1 MEPASTKNSGN
12 YIKIKDKEL
21 RRWQD
26 SFAAMSGVYL
36 CCLDSKGEKITDYSG
51 DLLEIPT
58 IKRAVD
64 DIHIRNI
71 FQRVTEGDLE
81 DQAVERTT
89 IPNLR
94 VAAVAAKLD
103 GKAQVVWI
111 VCAVLKD
118 AEYEP
123 ELYTESPITDF
134 SYMTTEKEFY
144 NSLDFLRVT
153 SLAVVRAL
161 KSENQ
166 AAASTAENFK
176 RTEDFKVSFHRAELM
191 TEIVSLL
198 DSDDEI
204 EDIMTQIL
212 MKICE
217 YLDISNAFICRMHTE
232 DDLMDIVVQWTGQD
246 IYRLFEED
254 RDLEKCWFLGR
265 NHMVAVSPSTTM
277 NSGEKE
283 QLEDL
288 GIKAVVSVPI
298 SISDQT
304 PFYACFA
311 ETREDKRNR
320 DWIVDD
326 IKFINDSIKILQN
339 IITKRL
345 QKNSIASSFQSLE
358 AVLDNVGSSIY
369 VRCMKTDELLFANR
383 SLKKHFAKELQKNTL
398 KELFEG
404 NIPPRSHSG
413 NYEIYYEAKERWYDL
428 YYTRIKWVDGR
439 LVSLCAIYEITEKKI
454 YQKRIEQQAYTDFL
468 TGLFNRLCC
477 ERDLV
482 TYVDQAKRN
491 NSKGMLM
498 YLDLDDFKKINDGLG
513 HQYGDVLLQ
522 DISSAIKSIDGVQ
535 NSCYRMGGDEFV
547 IIVPPESYNKLDSI
561 LEEIRRVFATPWYL
575 KDGEYYCTMSMG
587 TVEFPTA
594 GDTVEE
600 LIRKSDIAMYE
611 AKKSGKNRISQY
623 SESIDASTIRRLDM
637 EKAMYKAVE
646 DNCKEFTVHF
656 QPMMDILG
664 NKPKLVA
671 AEAFVRWNSKILG
684 NVSPGEFISLA
695 EYLGLINP
703 IGEHVFREAAKCC
716 GKWSKKLKRKINIHV
731 NMSVVQLMQ
740 PDISDK
746 LKSAVEDAG
755 IEPRQLILD
764 VREALTMNNTER
776 TKGAMENISK
786 LGVRLCLD
794 DFGTGYSSI
803 SGLRALPFAAVK
815 IDRTISSVL
824 GKQEYARSL
833 IASLMDL
840 SGAIGAKVCVEGVEN
855 GEQVKILKE
864 LNVPLSQGEFF
875 GKALPSEEF
884 EKKYI

>member
-1 MEPASTKNSGN
+1 M
-12 YIKIKDKEL
+12 KDKEV

-26 SFAAMSGVYL
+26 SFAAMAGVYL
-36 CCLDSKGEKITDYSG
+36 CCLDAEGGRITDFSG
-51 DLLEIPT
+51 DLLELPT
-58 IKRAVD
+58 IKKAVD
-64 DIHIRNI
+64 EIHIKNI

-81 DQAVERTT
+81 DQAVERTP

-103 GKAQVVWI
+103 GKTQAVWI
-111 VCAVLKD
+111 VCGILKD
-118 AEYEP
+118 VEYEP
-123 ELYTESPITDF
+123 ELYSQDPITDF
-134 SYMTTEKEFY
+134 SYMTTEKKFY

-153 SLAVVRAL
+153 SLALVRAL
-161 KSENQ
+161 KSENV

-176 RTEDFKVSFHRAELM
+176 RSEDFKVSFHSAELM

-212 MKICE
+212 QKVCD

-232 DDLMDIVVQWTGQD
+232 DHLMDIVVQWTANG
-246 IYRLFEED
+246 ILRLFEEEK
-254 RDLEKCWFLGR
+254 DLELCWFLG
-265 NHMVAVSPSTTM
+265 HPQLIAVSSSTTM

-283 QLEDL
+283 QLQDL
-288 GIKAVVSVPI
+288 GIKAVTAVPI
-298 SISDQT
+298 SISNRI
-304 PFYACFA
+304 PFYAVFA
-311 ETREDKRNR
+311 ETREDKQDK
-320 DWIVDD
+320 DWLVDD
-326 IKFINDSIKILQN
+326 IKFINDSIRILQN
-339 IITKRL
+339 IITKRI
-345 QKNSIASSFQSLE
+345 QRNSIASSFQSLE

-369 VRCMKTDELLFANR
+369 VRCMSTDELLFANR
-383 SLKKHFAKELQKNTL
+383 SLRKHFAKELQKNEL

-413 NYEIYYEAKERWYDL
+413 NYEIYYDAKDRWYDL
-428 YYTRIKWVDGR
+428 YYTRIKWVDDR

-482 TYVDQAKRN
+482 SYIEQAKKN
-491 NSKGMLM
+491 GTKGMLM

-522 DISSAIKSIDGVQ
+522 DISTAIKNIEGVK

-547 IIVPPESYNKLDSI
+547 IIVPPENYDKLDNI
-561 LEEIRRVFATPWYL
+561 LEEIRRAFATPWYL
-575 KDGEYYCTMSMG
+575 KDGDYYCTMSMG
-587 TVEFPTA
+587 TVEFPTE

-623 SESIDASTIRRLDM
+623 SESIDASSIRRLDM

-646 DNCKEFTVHF
+646 DGCKEFMVHY
-656 QPMMDILG
+656 QPIMDVLEDE
-664 NKPKLVA
+664 PVLVA
-671 AEAFVRWNSKILG
+671 AEAFVRWNSATLG
-684 NVSPGEFISLA
+684 AVSPAEFISLA

-703 IGEHVFREAAKCC
+703 IGEYVFREAAKCC
-716 GKWSKKLKRKINIHV
+716 GKWSKKLGRDINIHV

-740 PDISDK
+740 PDIADK
-746 LKSAVEDAG
+746 LGAAVKAAKIKPG
-755 IEPRQLILD
+755 QLILD
-764 VREALTMNNTER
+764 VTEALTMNNTER
-776 TKGAMENISK
+776 TKGAMEAIGK
-786 LGVRLCLD
+786 MGVRLSLD

-803 SGLRALPFAAVK
+803 NGLRALPFATIKV
-815 IDRTISSVL
+815 DRSISAQL
-824 GKQEYARSL
+824 QKEEYARSL
-833 IASLMDL
+833 VDSLMDL
-840 SGAIGAKVCVEGVEN
+840 SGAIGASICIEGVEKKA
-855 GEQVKILKE
+855 QIKILKE
-864 LNVPLSQGEFF
+864 KKVPLVQGDLF
-875 GKALPSEEF
+875 GKPVPAEEF

>member
-1 MEPASTKNSGN
+1 MDRDTRKNPGN
-12 YIKIKDKEL
+12 FIRLKDKEL

-26 SFAAMSGVYL
+26 SFAAMAGVYL
-36 CCLDSKGEKITDYSG
+36 CCLDSSGEKITDFSG
-51 DLLEIPT
+51 DLLELPT
-58 IKRAVD
+58 IKKAVD
-64 DIHIRNI
+64 EIHIRNI
-71 FQRVTEGDLE
+71 FQRVTEGELE
-81 DQAVERTT
+81 DQAVERTM

-103 GKAQVVWI
+103 GQPQLVWI
-111 VCAVLKD
+111 VCAILKD

-123 ELYTESPITDF
+123 DLYTEQPITDF
-134 SYMTTEKEFY
+134 SYITSEKKFY

-153 SLAVVRAL
+153 SVALVGAL

-176 RTEDFKVSFHRAELM
+176 RSEDFKLSFHRAELM

-204 EDIMTQIL
+204 EDIMLNIL
-212 MKICE
+212 KKICE
-217 YLDISNAFICRMHTE
+217 YLDISNSFICRMHSE
-232 DDLMDIVVQWTGQD
+232 DDLMDIVVQWTGQGVF
-246 IYRLFEED
+246 RLFEEEK
-254 RDLEKCWFLGR
+254 DLDPCWFIG
-265 NHMVAVSPSTTM
+265 HPQMIAVSSSTTM

-283 QLEDL
+283 QLQDL

-298 SISDQT
+298 MISDQT

-311 ETREDKRNR
+311 ETREDNR
-320 DWIVDD
+320 GKDWLVDD

-339 IITKRL
+339 IITKRI

-383 SLKKHFAKELQKNTL
+383 SLRKHFAKELQKNKL
-398 KELFEG
+398 KDLFEG

-413 NYEIYYEAKERWYDL
+413 NYEIYYDEKDRWYDL
-428 YYTRIKWVDGR
+428 YYTRIKWVDDR

-482 TYVDQAKRN
+482 TYIEQAKKKGT
-491 NSKGMLM
+491 KGMLM

-513 HQYGDVLLQ
+513 HQYGDILLQ
-522 DISSAIKSIDGVQ
+522 DISTAIKNIDGVQ

-547 IIVPPESYNKLDSI
+547 IIVPPESYDKLDSI
-561 LEEIRRVFATPWYL
+561 LEEIRRAFATPWYL
-575 KDGEYYCTMSMG
+575 KDGDYYCTMSMG

-646 DNCKEFTVHF
+646 DGCKEFSVHF
-656 QPMMDILG
+656 QPLMDIKG
-664 NKPKLVA
+664 KNPKVVG
-671 AEAFVRWNSKILG
+671 AEAFVRWNSAILG
-684 NVSPGEFISLA
+684 AVSPSEFISLA

-716 GKWSKKLKRKINIHV
+716 GKWSKKLRRKISIHV

-740 PDISDK
+740 PDIAGK
-746 LKSAVEDAG
+746 LKTAVEEAG
-755 IEPRQLILD
+755 IEPSQMVLD
-764 VREALTMNNTER
+764 VTEALTMNNTER
-776 TKGAMENISK
+776 TKGAMEKISEM
-786 LGVRLCLD
+786 GVRLSLD

-803 SGLRALPFAAVK
+803 NGLRALPFATVK
-815 IDRTISSVL
+815 VDRTISSQL
-824 GKQEYARSL
+824 EKEEYAKSL
-833 IASLMDL
+833 IVSLMDL
-840 SGAIGAKVCVEGVEN
+840 SGAIGASVCVEGVE
-855 GEQVKILKE
+855 EKTQIDILKG
-864 LNVPLSQGEFF
+864 LKVPLVQGEYF
-875 GKALPSEEF
+875 GKPMPAEEF

>member
-1 MEPASTKNSGN
+1 MEAVSNKSPGN
-12 YIKIKDKEL
+12 YIKIKSKEL

-36 CCLDSKGEKITDYSG
+36 CCLDAKCEKITDFSG
-51 DLLEIPT
+51 DLLEIPM
-58 IKRAVD
+58 IKNAVD
-64 DIHIRNI
+64 EIHIRNI

-81 DQAVERTT
+81 DQAVERTR
-89 IPNLR
+89 IPNLK

-103 GKAQVVWI
+103 GTTQLVWI
-111 VCAVLKD
+111 VCGILKD
-118 AEYEP
+118 AEYEAD
-123 ELYTESPITDF
+123 LYTEEPITDF
-134 SYMTTEKEFY
+134 SYMTTEKRFY

-153 SLAVVRAL
+153 SLALVRAL

-176 RTEDFKVSFHRAELM
+176 RSEDFKVSFHRAEIM

-204 EDIMTQIL
+204 ENIMTQIL

-217 YLDISNAFICRMHTE
+217 YLDISNAFICHMHS
-232 DDLMDIVVQWTGQD
+232 DDKLMDVIVQWTTNDTERIFKESQD
-246 IYRLFEED
+246 LD
-254 RDLEKCWFLGR
+254 RCWFLGR

-298 SISDQT
+298 SLSDQT

-311 ETREDKRNR
+311 ETREDKRSK
-320 DWIVDD
+320 DWLVDD
-326 IKFINDSIKILQN
+326 IKFINDAIRILQN

-383 SLKKHFAKELQKNTL
+383 SLRKHFAKELQKNTL
-398 KELFEG
+398 KELFEA

-413 NYEIYYEAKERWYDL
+413 NYEIYYEAKERWFDL

-439 LVSLCAIYEITEKKI
+439 QVSLCAIYEITEKKI

-482 TYVDQAKRN
+482 TYVEQTKKN
-491 NSKGMLM
+491 NTKGMLM

-522 DISSAIKSIDGVQ
+522 DISSAIKNIDGVQ

-547 IIVPPESYNKLDSI
+547 IIVPPESFRKLDNI

-587 TVEFPTA
+587 MVEFPTA

-637 EKAMYKAVE
+637 EKAMYKSVE
-646 DNCKEFTVHF
+646 DSCKEFTVHY
-656 QPMMDILG
+656 QPVMDIRG
-664 NKPKLVA
+664 KKPKLVA

-703 IGEHVFREAAKCC
+703 IGEHVFREAAKSC
-716 GKWSKKLKRKINIHV
+716 GKWSKKLNRKINIYV

-740 PDISDK
+740 PDIADK

-755 IEPRQLILD
+755 IDPDQLILD

-776 TKGAMENISK
+776 TKGAMEKICES
-786 LGVRLCLD
+786 GVRLCLD

-803 SGLRALPFAAVK
+803 SGLRALPFATIKV
-815 IDRTISSVL
+815 DRTIVCEL
-824 GKQEYARSL
+824 GKEEYAKSL
-833 IASLMDL
+833 IVSLMDL
-840 SGAIGAKVCVEGVEN
+840 SGALGAYVCVEGVEN
-855 GEQVKILKE
+855 KEQIDILNE
-864 LNVPLSQGEFF
+864 LNVPLAQGKYFAETML
-875 GKALPSEEF
+875 AEEF

>member
-1 MEPASTKNSGN
+1 MEAGSSKNPGN
-12 YIKIKDKEL
+12 FIKMRDKEL

-26 SFAAMSGVYL
+26 SYAAMSGVYL

-51 DLLEIPT
+51 DLHEIT
-58 IKRAVD
+58 AIKKAVD
-64 DIHIRNI
+64 EIHVRNI

-94 VAAVAAKLD
+94 VAAVAVKLD
-103 GKAQVVWI
+103 GQTQLVWI

-123 ELYTESPITDF
+123 DLYQEEPITDF
-134 SYMTTEKEFY
+134 SKITTEKKFY
-144 NSLDFLRVT
+144 NSLDFLRIT
-153 SLAVVRAL
+153 SLALVRAL
-161 KSENQ
+161 KSENV
-166 AAASTAENFK
+166 AAASTAESFK
-176 RTEDFKVSFHRAELM
+176 KSEDFKVSFHRAELM

-198 DSDDEI
+198 DSDEEI
-204 EDIMTQIL
+204 EDIMMQIL
-212 MKICE
+212 VKVCE
-217 YLDISNAFICRMHTE
+217 YLDISNAFICRMHQE
-232 DDLMDIVVQWTGQD
+232 DKLMDIVVQWTAEGV
-246 IYRLFEED
+246 YRIFEED
-254 RDLEKCWFLGR
+254 KDLDPCWFLGR
-265 NHMVAVSPSTTM
+265 EHMVAVSPSTTM

-288 GIKAVVSVPI
+288 GIKGVVSVPI
-298 SISDQT
+298 SLAGQI

-311 ETREDKRNR
+311 ETREDKRNK
-320 DWIVDD
+320 DWVIDD
-326 IKFINDSIKILQN
+326 IKFINDAIKILQS

-369 VRCMKTDELLFANR
+369 VRCMKTDEMLFANR
-383 SLKKHFAKELQKNTL
+383 SLKKHFAKELQKNIL
-398 KELFEG
+398 KDLFEA

-413 NYEIYYEAKERWYDL
+413 NYEIYYEEKDRWYEL

-439 LVSLCAIYEITEKKI
+439 QVSLCAIYEITEKKI

-468 TGLFNRLCC
+468 TGLYNRLCC

-482 TYVDQAKRN
+482 SYVERAKKTN
-491 NSKGMLM
+491 KKGMLM

-522 DISSAIKSIDGVQ
+522 DISAAIKNIDGIQ

-547 IIVPPESYNKLDSI
+547 IIVPPENYEKLDSI

-575 KDGEYYCTMSMG
+575 KDGDYYCTMSMG
-587 TVEFPTA
+587 TVEFPSA

-623 SESIDASTIRRLDM
+623 SENIDASTIRRLDM

-646 DNCKEFTVHF
+646 DGCKEFTVDY
-656 QPMMDILG
+656 QPVFDISG
-664 NKPKLVA
+664 KKPKLVSF
-671 AEAFVRWNSKILG
+671 EALARWNSKILG
-684 NVSPGEFISLA
+684 NVSPSEFIALA

-716 GKWSKKLKRKINIHV
+716 GIWSKKLRRKISVYV

-746 LKSAVEDAG
+746 LKAAAEEAKITSE
-755 IEPRQLILD
+755 QMILD
-764 VREALTMNNTER
+764 VTEALTMNNTER
-776 TKGAMENISK
+776 TKGAMKKIGE
-786 LGVRLCLD
+786 LGVRLSLD

-803 SGLRALPFAAVK
+803 SGLRALPFASVK
-815 IDRTISSVL
+815 VDKTIASEL
-824 GKQEYARSL
+824 GKEEYARSL
-833 IASLMDL
+833 ILSLMDL
-840 SGAIGAKVCVEGVEN
+840 SGALGARVCVEGVEN
-855 GEQVKILKE
+855 EAQAGILKE
-864 LNVPLSQGEFF
+864 LKVPLVQGTFYGEPMN
-875 GKALPSEEF
+875 AVEF

>member
-1 MEPASTKNSGN
+1 MDSQNHRNPANF
-12 YIKIKDKEL
+12 IKLKEKEI
-21 RRWQD
+21 RKWQD
-26 SFAAMSGVYL
+26 SFAAMAGVYL
-36 CCLDSKGEKITDYSG
+36 CCLDPSGEKITEFSG
-51 DLLEIPT
+51 SLLEIPT
-58 IKRAVD
+58 IRKAVD

-81 DQAVERTT
+81 DQAVERTS

-103 GKAQVVWI
+103 GKTQAVWI
-111 VCAVLKD
+111 VCGILED

-123 ELYTESPITDF
+123 ELYTEEPITDF
-134 SYMTTEKEFY
+134 SYITNEKKFY

-153 SLAVVRAL
+153 SLALVRAL

-176 RTEDFKVSFHRAELM
+176 RSEDFKVSFHRAELM

-204 EDIMTQIL
+204 EDIMLQIL
-212 MKICE
+212 QKICE
-217 YLDISNAFICRMHTE
+217 YLDISNSLICRMHND
-232 DDLMDIVVQWTGQD
+232 DDLMDVVVQWTGRD
-246 IYRLFEED
+246 VLKLFEEEK
-254 RDLEKCWFLGR
+254 DLERCWFIGR
-265 NHMVAVSPSTTM
+265 PQLIAVSSSTTM

-283 QLEDL
+283 QLQDL

-298 SISDQT
+298 TLMDQI
-304 PFYACFA
+304 PFYVIFA
-311 ETREDKRNR
+311 ETREDNR
-320 DWIVDD
+320 DKDWLVDD

-339 IITKRL
+339 IITKRI
-345 QKNSIASSFQSLE
+345 QRNSIASSFQSLE

-369 VRCMKTDELLFANR
+369 VRCMQTDELLFANR
-383 SLKKHFAKELQKNTL
+383 SLRKHFARELQKNEL
-398 KELFEG
+398 KNLFEG

-413 NYEIYYEAKERWYDL
+413 NYEIYYDAKDRWYDL

-468 TGLFNRLCC
+468 TGLYNRLCC

-482 TYVDQAKRN
+482 KYIEEAKKD

-522 DISSAIKSIDGVQ
+522 DISTAIKSIEGVQ

-547 IIVPPESYNKLDSI
+547 IIVPPENYNKLEVI
-561 LEEIRRVFATPWYL
+561 LEEIRRAFATPWYL
-575 KDGEYYCTMSMG
+575 KDGDYYCTMSMG
-587 TVEFPTA
+587 TVEFPTE

-623 SESIDASTIRRLDM
+623 SESIDASSIRRLDM

-646 DNCKEFTVHF
+646 NGCKEFSIHY
-656 QPMMDILG
+656 QPIMDILEDE
-664 NKPKLVA
+664 PKIVA
-671 AEAFVRWNSKILG
+671 AEAFVRWNSTILG
-684 NVSPGEFISLA
+684 PVSPAEFISLA

-703 IGEHVFREAAKCC
+703 IGEYVFREAAKCC
-716 GKWSKKLKRKINIHV
+716 GKWSKKLGRDINIHV

-740 PDISDK
+740 PDIATK
-746 LKSAVEDAG
+746 LKSAVKAAK
-755 IEPRQLILD
+755 IKPKQLVLD
-764 VREALTMNNTER
+764 VTEALTMNNTER
-776 TKGAMENISK
+776 TKGAMEAISK
-786 LGVRLCLD
+786 MGVRLSLD

-803 SGLRALPFAAVK
+803 SGLRAHPFASIKV
-815 IDRTISSVL
+815 DRTISAQL
-824 GKQEYARSL
+824 EKAEYARSL
-833 IASLMDL
+833 IKSVMDL
-840 SGAIGAKVCVEGVEN
+840 SGAIGASVCVEGVEKKA
-855 GEQVKILKE
+855 QIKILKE
-864 LNVPLSQGEFF
+864 SGVPLAQGEYF
-875 GKALPSEEF
+875 GRPMASDEF

>member
-1 MEPASTKNSGN
+1 MDSNKNPGN
-12 YIKIKDKEL
+12 YIRMKDKEL
-21 RRWQD
+21 RKWQD

-36 CCLDSKGEKITDYSG
+36 CCLDPKGEKITEFSG
-51 DLLEIPT
+51 DVLEVST
-58 IKRAVD
+58 IKKAVD

-94 VAAVAAKLD
+94 VAAVAAKLE
-103 GKAQVVWI
+103 GVTQLVWI
-111 VCAVLKD
+111 VCGLLKD

-123 ELYTESPITDF
+123 DLYKEEPITDF
-134 SYMTTEKEFY
+134 SYLTTEKRFY
-144 NSLDFLRVT
+144 NCLDFLRVT
-153 SLAVVRAL
+153 TLAMAKGY
-161 KSENQ
+161 KSMNQ
-166 AAASTAENFK
+166 AEASTAENFK
-176 RTEDFKVSFHRAELM
+176 KSEDFKVSFHRAELM

-212 MKICE
+212 VKVCE
-217 YLDISNAFICRMHTE
+217 YLDISNSFICRMHTE
-232 DDLMDIVVQWTGQD
+232 DSLMDIVVQWTGEGVYK
-246 IYRLFEED
+246 IFEED
-254 RDLEKCWFLGR
+254 KDLDRCWFLGR
-265 NHMVAVSPSTTM
+265 NHMVAVSPNTAM

-288 GIKAVVSVPI
+288 GIKGVVSVPI
-298 SISDQT
+298 AISDQT

-311 ETREDKRNR
+311 ETRDDKRNK
-320 DWIVDD
+320 DWVVDD
-326 IKFINDSIKILQN
+326 IKFINDAIKILQN

-369 VRCMKTDELLFANR
+369 VRCMKTDEMLFANR

-398 KELFEG
+398 KDLFEE

-413 NYEIYYEAKERWYDL
+413 NYEIYYEEKDRWYDL

-468 TGLFNRLCC
+468 TGLYNRLCC

-482 TYVDQAKRN
+482 NYVEKAKKS

-513 HQYGDVLLQ
+513 HQFGDILLQ
-522 DISSAIKSIDGVQ
+522 DISAAIKSIDGVQ

-547 IIVPPESYNKLDSI
+547 IIVPPEQYHKLDSI
-561 LEEIRRVFATPWYL
+561 LEEIRRAFATPWYL

-623 SESIDASTIRRLDM
+623 SENIDASTIRRLDM

-646 DNCKEFTVHF
+646 DNCREFTVNY
-656 QPMMDILG
+656 QPMLDILG
-664 NKPKLVA
+664 RKPRLVA
-671 AEAFVRWNSKILG
+671 VEAFVRWNSKILG
-684 NVSPGEFISLA
+684 NVNPSEFISLA

-716 GKWSKKLKRKINIHV
+716 GIWSKKLKRKLNIHV

-740 PDISDK
+740 PDIADK
-746 LKSAVEDAG
+746 LKSAIDDAG
-755 IEPRQLILD
+755 IKPSQMILD

-776 TKGAMENISK
+776 TKGAMEKIGE
-786 LGVRLCLD
+786 LGVRLSLD

-815 IDRTISSVL
+815 VDKTITSEL
-824 GKQEYARSL
+824 GKEEYARSL
-833 IASLMDL
+833 IHSLMDL
-840 SGAIGAKVCVEGVEN
+840 SGALGANVCAEGVEN
-855 GEQVKILKE
+855 EAQEKVLKE
-864 LNVPLSQGEFF
+864 LKVPLVQGAYYDKPMSA
-875 GKALPSEEF
+875 GEF

>member
-1 MEPASTKNSGN
+1 MESGSKRTSGN
-12 YIKIKDKEL
+12 YIKLKEKEL

-26 SFAAMSGVYL
+26 SFATMAGVYL
-36 CCLDSKGEKITDYSG
+36 CCLDMTGEKITDFSG
-51 DLLEIPT
+51 DMHEVAV
-58 IKRAVD
+58 IKKAVD

-71 FQRVTEGDLE
+71 FQRVTEGELE
-81 DQAVERTT
+81 DQSVERTT

-94 VAAVAAKLD
+94 VAAVAAKLE
-103 GKAQVVWI
+103 GNAQLVWI

-123 ELYTESPITDF
+123 DLYTESPITDF
-134 SYMTTEKEFY
+134 SYITNEKKFY

-153 SLAVVRAL
+153 SLTLVKGY
-161 KSENQ
+161 KSVDQ

-176 RTEDFKVSFHRAELM
+176 RSEDFKVSFHRAELM

-212 MKICE
+212 MKVCE
-217 YLDISNAFICRMHTE
+217 YLDISNSFICRMHSE
-232 DDLMDIVVQWTGQD
+232 DNLMDIVVQWTADGV
-246 IYRLFEED
+246 YRIFEED
-254 RDLEKCWFLGR
+254 KDLDRCWFLGR
-265 NHMVAVSPSTTM
+265 THMVAVSPSTAM

-288 GIKAVVSVPI
+288 GIQGVVSVPI
-298 SISDQT
+298 SLSDQT

-311 ETREDKRNR
+311 ETREDKRNK
-320 DWIVDD
+320 DWVVDD
-326 IKFINDSIKILQN
+326 IKFINDSIRILQS

-358 AVLDNVGSSIY
+358 SVLDNVGSSIY

-398 KELFEG
+398 KELFEE

-413 NYEIYYEAKERWYDL
+413 NYEIYYEEKDRWFDL

-468 TGLFNRLCC
+468 TGLYNRLCC

-482 TYVDQAKRN
+482 SYVEKAKKN

-513 HQYGDVLLQ
+513 HQYGDILLQ
-522 DISSAIKSIDGVQ
+522 DISAAIKNIDGVQ

-547 IIVPPESYNKLDSI
+547 IIVPPENYHKLDNI
-561 LEEIRRVFATPWYL
+561 LEEIRRAFATPWYL
-575 KDGEYYCTMSMG
+575 KDGDYYCTMSMG

-623 SESIDASTIRRLDM
+623 SENIDASTIRRLDM
-637 EKAMYKAVE
+637 EKAMHKAVE
-646 DNCKEFTVHF
+646 DGCREFTVKY
-656 QPMMDILG
+656 QPMLDIKG
-664 NKPKLVA
+664 KTPKLVA
-671 AEAFVRWNSKILG
+671 FEAFVRWNSKILG
-684 NVSPGEFISLA
+684 KVSPSEFISLA

-716 GKWSKKLKRKINIHV
+716 GIWSKKLKRKLNVHV

-740 PDISDK
+740 PDISEK
-746 LKSAVEDAG
+746 LKSAVEEAG
-755 IEPRQLILD
+755 IKPEQLILD
-764 VREALTMNNTER
+764 VTEALTMNNTER
-776 TKGAMENISK
+776 TKGAMEKICE
-786 LGVRLCLD
+786 LGVRLSLD

-815 IDRTISSVL
+815 VDKTISSEL
-824 GKQEYARSL
+824 GNEEYARSL
-833 IASLMDL
+833 ILSLMDL
-840 SGAIGAKVCVEGVEN
+840 SGALGANVCVEGVEN
-855 GEQVKILKE
+855 EAQEKILKE
-864 LNVPLSQGEFF
+864 LKVPLVQGTYYD
-875 GKALPSEEF
+875 GPMTAGEF